1 MVVNDSPLPENLAG
15 NRRLATLWPPSA
27 LSTDSGFGLLHRDM
41 QMLQGGAIDPSGWVV
56 QAPIRPSAR
65 EYEGARN
72 RAAANHPS
80 WCVPGT
86 ARAAGGE
93 RTVPSMPG
101 GFRSMPQPIVLI
113 VDDVPENLTVLG
125 ELLYGEYTV
134 RAANSG
140 SAALHLARIDPQP
153 DLILLDVMMPG
164 MDGYEVMQRLHTDP
178 ATRHI
183 PVICVT
189 ALSDTEDEER
199 GLMLGAVDYI
209 TKPLKARVVLARVR
223 SQIELKRARDRLAD
237 QNAFLEAEVARR
249 MRENQLV
256 QEASIHALARLAEM
270 RDSETGNHLLR
281 TQEYVRRLAQLLRH
295 HPRFAAEL
303 DDHAIDL
310 LARSAPLHDIGKVG
324 IPDQILRKPGRLDSH
339 EWEIMKTHAQIGAES
354 IERAERDADHPI
366 DFLAVAK
373 QIARHHHE
381 RWDGRGYPDAL
392 AGDAIPLPARLM
404 ALADVFD
411 ALISKRIYKDAF
423 PYTQAR
429 DMIAAS
435 RGAHLDPV
443 VVDAFVGDFAA
454 FCEIAERHADNGDAA
469 LAKRTSLRIVGG
481 TSTRGPSKPS

>member
-1 MVVNDSPLPENLAG
+1 
-15 NRRLATLWPPSA
+15 
-27 LSTDSGFGLLHRDM
+27 
-41 QMLQGGAIDPSGWVV
+41 
-56 QAPIRPSAR
+56 
-65 EYEGARN
+65 
-72 RAAANHPS
+72 
-80 WCVPGT
+80 
-86 ARAAGGE
+86 
-93 RTVPSMPG
+93 
-101 GFRSMPQPIVLI
+101 MPQPIVLI

-125 ELLYGEYTV
+125 ELLCDEYTV

-140 SAALHLARIDPQP
+140 PAALRLARVDPLP

-164 MDGYEVMQRLHTDP
+164 MDGYEVMQRLRTDP
-178 ATRHI
+178 LTRHI

-189 ALSDTEDEER
+189 ALSDTEEEER
-199 GLMLGAVDYI
+199 GLTLGAADYI
-209 TKPLKARVVLARVR
+209 TKPLKPRVVLARVR

-237 QNAFLEAEVARR
+237 QNAFLEAEVAHR

-256 QEASIHALARLAEM
+256 QEASIHALARLAET

-281 TQEYVRRLAQLLRH
+281 TQEYVRRLALLLRH
-295 HPRFAAEL
+295 HPRFASEL

-324 IPDQILRKPGRLDSH
+324 IPDHILLKPGRLDSR

-366 DFLAVAK
+366 EFLAVAK

-381 RWDGRGYPDAL
+381 RWDGLGYPDAL
-392 AGDAIPLPARLM
+392 VGDAIPLPARLM

-411 ALISKRIYKDAF
+411 ALISKRVYKAAF

-435 RGAHLDPV
+435 RGKHLDPV
-443 VVDAFVGDFAA
+443 VVDAFISDFAA
-454 FCEIAERHADNGDAA
+454 FCDIAERHADSDEAVH
-469 LAKRTSLRIVGG
+469 AKHASLRIVGG
-481 TSTRGPSKPS
+481 TSTRGPSKPPR